1 MYSKDDCD
9 YCQLSKQLLKQY
21 NIDYKE
27 KLMNN
32 KSEREKYYMEV
43 NDEID
48 DDDDHIFSM
57 PQIYINGERIGGY
70 KELQGYLRPQFD
82 YDKLYRVVKV
92 ATRNLN
98 KVIDINFYPI
108 PETKDLIL
116 DTDL

>member
-1 MYSKDDCD
+1 
-9 YCQLSKQLLKQY
+9 
-21 NIDYKE
+21 
-27 KLMNN
+27 MNN

-82 YDKLYRVVKV
+82 YDKLVYFNHWKKIKGYLLRYIFLLEY
-92 ATRNLN
+92 NS
-98 KVIDINFYPI
+98 
-108 PETKDLIL
+108 
-116 DTDL
+116 